1 MQPRCNVNICIKPQ
15 SGLAKDV
22 NICLAKFFEIIPSRN
37 FVILFVR
44 VEVDLKTTLV
54 TSLLPYCQ

>member
-1 MQPRCNVNICIKPQ
+1 MQPRSDVNICLK
-15 SGLAKDV
+15 SRFGLAKVV
-22 NICLAKFFEIIPSRN
+22 NICLAKIFQIPSCN
-37 FVILFVR
+37 LVALFMR